1 MRYSDRVYT
10 DRWSDSVIDDYARD
24 EGLRSITNCD
34 ENEGCIHTFGDK
46 QLSIDGRKLQMENKT
61 PLKLYLKNENNGKF
75 EYTGKRFIIT
85 DIEIGGIDGFDNN
98 FNKFICE
105 LKRIPDNDIKG
116 ISRNTNN
123 MESHAITIQKLFRG
137 RHSRINTVFRIIK
150 DNPIEWNNLIKLY
163 NIFGESLNEND
174 MKFMKGKLYE
184 IFFSQKS
191 KLFKHVDL
199 EGYDILFMGIKI
211 EIKFRQQMLLTSGR
225 NLKKNIEFRIKNSNG
240 SRTIKLNRG
249 NTADIYI
256 LIQRD
261 AIAYVMGYN
270 VLKCLHGVG
279 DLDAKI
285 PKNVIDLIWKLD
297 TNITISN
304 GVFNLSNLITDIYKC
319 ICNSIWENKDW
330 KENLKICLH
339 NIADNL

>member
-1 MRYSDRVYT
+1 
-10 DRWSDSVIDDYARD
+10 
-24 EGLRSITNCD
+24 
-34 ENEGCIHTFGDK
+34 
-46 QLSIDGRKLQMENKT
+46 
-61 PLKLYLKNENNGKF
+61 
-75 EYTGKRFIIT
+75 
-85 DIEIGGIDGFDNN
+85 
-98 FNKFICE
+98 
-105 LKRIPDNDIKG
+105 
-116 ISRNTNN
+116 
-123 MESHAITIQKLFRG
+123 
-137 RHSRINTVFRIIK
+137 
-150 DNPIEWNNLIKLY
+150 
-163 NIFGESLNEND
+163 
-174 MKFMKGKLYE
+174 
-184 IFFSQKS
+184 
-191 KLFKHVDL
+191 
-199 EGYDILFMGIKI
+199 
-211 EIKFRQQMLLTSGR
+211 MLLTSGR

-261 AIAYVMGYN
+261 AIAYVKGYN